1 MALVKDRAVADPNT
15 AFHEERM
22 GDWTGS
28 GEDIIVQ
35 GPSLGD
41 AVYERLVDDLISLRT
56 PPGERLSVDKLA
68 RRFGVSQTPTR
79 AALIRL
85 EAEGLVVKKHLTGYS
100 VAPLPSLARLESIF
114 EMRALVEP
122 RSAAR
127 AAEHASPS
135 QRAALSAIAAEMRSL
150 SAEDVDLHR
159 ARLVVL
165 DSRFHTTIAEACGN
179 DLIAETLGRLFT
191 QMHIFR
197 LRYHSNVAHAVIDEH
212 VEILDAIASRDAA
225 RAEAAMLDH
234 IDAARERLEPHVRRA
249 I

>member
-1 MALVKDRAVADPNT
+1 MADRNT
-15 AFHEERM
+15 AFRGDRM
-22 GDWTGS
+22 GDWTAS
-28 GEDIIVQ
+28 ADDLIVQ

-41 AVYERLVDDLISLRT
+41 AVYERLVDDLIALKI

-100 VAPLPSLARLESIF
+100 VAPLPSVARLESIF

-127 AAEHASPS
+127 AAEHATPG
-135 QRAALSAIAAEMRSL
+135 QLAVLREIAAEMQAL
-150 SAEDVDLHR
+150 SGEDIDAHC

-165 DSRFHTTIAEACGN
+165 DSRFHTAIAEACGN

-197 LRYHSNVAHAVIDEH
+197 LRYHANVGHAVIEEH
-212 VEILDAIASRDAA
+212 VGILEAIIDRDPP
-225 RAEAAMLDH
+225 RAEAAMLAH
-234 IDAARERLEPHVRRA
+234 LEAARERLEPHVRHA
-249 I
+249 V